1 MVNSREVRNAQNPLF
16 PVNYIDRE
24 FRKDMASHARESLQF
39 SRNVNEAMMRM
50 SLYLFDHNYLKPF
63 RVADQEKKRFRHAQM
78 AGLDRKV
85 LDDSIS
91 GFFTERSFWR
101 MECPL
106 EGPGKRSLEREW
118 ITPLKKGT
126 EKIWKHLAA

>member
-1 MVNSREVRNAQNPLF
+1 MVNSKEVRNTQNPLF

-39 SRNVNEAMMRM
+39 SRNVNEAMLRM

-63 RVADQEKKRFRHAQM
+63 RVADQVKKRFRHAQI
-78 AGLDRKV
+78 AGLDRMV
-85 LDDSIS
+85 LEKSIS
-91 GFFTERSFWR
+91 GFFSERCFWR

-106 EGPGKRSLEREW
+106 RGPGKRSLERGW
-118 ITPLKKGT
+118 ITPLRKGYERT
-126 EKIWKHLAA
+126 WKHLVA